1 MCQNAV
7 NGEVEDYA
15 VKLRPCSTT
24 TPTNL
29 AFNTITHT
37 SANVT
42 WTVPAGGLTF
52 IVRYR
57 VAGTT
62 WTQVVVSTLTGN
74 PPLALTGLTP
84 ATTYEV
90 QIAGSCG
97 TTPGTFT
104 PTQTFTTR
112 CDPTPPNVT
121 IGTVTTNSAV
131 VTWAPV
137 VPSATYVIRY
147 RIVGTATWAT

>member
-1 MCQNAV
+1 MASAASTTTPVTALFNVPATAYNGPLTTTMRVVLKRTSAPVMCQNAV

-42 WTVPAGGLTF
+42 WTVPTGGLTF

-57 VAGTT
+57 VAGTPT
-62 WTQVVVSTLTGN
+62 WTQVVVSTLN
-74 PPLALTGLTP
+74 
-84 ATTYEV
+84 
-90 QIAGSCG
+90 
-97 TTPGTFT
+97 
-104 PTQTFTTR
+104 R
-112 CDPTPPNVT
+112 
-121 IGTVTTNSAV
+121 
-131 VTWAPV
+131 
-137 VPSATYVIRY
+137 
-147 RIVGTATWAT
+147 